1 MIYTLSLG
9 KGGAEE
15 AGGSG
20 CRDPQDQVAHGRAGR
35 PRPHLSRLRRAQ
47 RGPGQT
53 RYSLV
58 FTFYIPFK
66 TGTAKPRLADSSYP
80 NYSVSRIGV
89 FRSIFLPQHT
99 TI

>member
-1 MIYTLSLG
+1 MICILSLG

-35 PRPHLSRLRRAQ
+35 PRPHLPRLRRAQ
-47 RGPGQT
+47 RGPGQA

-58 FTFYIPFK
+58 FTSYIPFK
-66 TGTAKPRLADSSYP
+66 AEPRLADSSYP
-80 NYSVSRIGV
+80 NYSVFRTDV
-89 FRSIFLPQHT
+89 FPSSFLPSYFD
-99 TI
+99 